1 MRKFLPCLLVAGLVA
16 IAGCKKEGAGTGP
29 GAIAADDPLTYVPS
43 DTPYVFANIDPVPAD
58 VSASWIDKMDKAFKI
73 GDMYVLQIDMAEKA
87 IREQAVKDASGC
99 ASTGGGGSVIQDA
112 ATVDKSAGAD
122 APQDSAMPA
131 AATSTGDKSGDASIA
146 TATDPASCAQA
157 NADRE
162 KTLKLLDAFKVE
174 IAGKDIKGLM
184 DLAGVSMQ
192 SHYAI
197 YGIGLVPVE
206 RIELAKPDNLRATI
220 GRIET
225 ASGSKMAT
233 GKVGGLDYWIV
244 DSGKTSAPLRI
255 VFAISGKQLVAT
267 VAPAKAS
274 DADLRMLFGLD
285 KPAKSLAESGDLA
298 ALNKRMNYQSY
309 GSGYIDSAKLVAVLK
324 APPTALETS
333 FLTAMGEKEK
343 PKIDAVCASE
353 YDQIAV
359 AWPRASFGYTEIS
372 AKRVAIRGVLEARA
386 DIAKDL
392 MTLRAPMPGMQL
404 GHDSLFDFGI
414 SMNLTKLPDLATK
427 YAEATAKSPWRCAQ
441 LVGLNETAEK
451 AKTNMTNPMVV
462 GYAPMFHGFHAIV
475 DKLVMKDDQ
484 PAPDYSAVVAIGS
497 DNPTSLLAMA
507 GSFAPDIAKVGLKP
521 DGVAKALPP
530 IPGMPANAPLFAA
543 MTDKLLAVSIGTG
556 EDAKL
561 GAAMKLDPAQQPL
574 FAYGLKGDALRVFA
588 QLMHKTPQPSGD
600 ADAQKMMEQSGKMM
614 NAIADMMKRIDVSI
628 GMGEQGIEVQES
640 VDLQ

>member
-16 IAGCKKEGAGTGP
+16 IAGCKKEGAGTGVV
-29 GAIAADDPLTYVPS
+29 AADDPLTYVPA
-43 DTPYVFANIDPVPAD
+43 DTPYVVANIDPTPAD
-58 VSASWIDKMDKAFKI
+58 FSASWIEKMDKAFKI
-73 GDMYVLQIDMAEKA
+73 GDLYVLQIDMAEKA
-87 IREQAVKDASGC
+87 IRDQAARDASGC
-99 ASTGGGGSVIQDA
+99 ASSGGGGSVIQDA
-112 ATVDKSAGAD
+112 ATVDKSADSD
-122 APQDSAMPA
+122 ANQDSAMPA
-131 AATSTGDKSGDASIA
+131 AAASSEAGQSSDASVA
-146 TATDPASCAQA
+146 TATDPAKCAQA

-162 KTLKLLDAFKVE
+162 KTLKLMDAFKAEV
-174 IAGKDIKGLM
+174 AGKDIKGLM
-184 DLAGVSMQ
+184 DLAGLSMQ

-244 DSGKTSAPLRI
+244 ASGKADAPLRV

-274 DADLRMLFGLD
+274 DADLRLLFGLD
-285 KPAKSLAESGDLA
+285 KPVKSLADSGDLA
-298 ALNKRMNYQSY
+298 ALNKRMNYQAY

-353 YDQIAV
+353 YDQIAA
-359 AWPRASFGYTEIS
+359 AWPRASFGVTEMS
-372 AKRVAIRGVLEARA
+372 AKRVAVRGVIEARA

-404 GHDSLFDFGI
+404 AHDSLFDFGF

-427 YAEATAKSPWRCAQ
+427 YADATVKSPWRCAQ

-507 GSFAPDIAKVGLKP
+507 GSIAPDIAKVGLKP
-521 DGVAKALPP
+521 DGAPKALPP
-530 IPGMPANAPLFAA
+530 MPGLPANAPLFAA
-543 MTDKLLAVSIGTG
+543 MTEKMLAISIGTG

-574 FAYGLKGDALRVFA
+574 FVYGLKGEALRVFS
-588 QLMHKTPQPSGD
+588 QLMHKAPQQSADP
-600 ADAQKMMEQSGKMM
+600 DAQKMMEQSEKMM
-614 NAIADMMKRIDVSI
+614 NAMPDMMKRIDVSI
-628 GMGEQGIEVQES
+628 GLGEQGIELQES